1 MLVEMFET
9 SPEHSWTFGH
19 LGLCLMKTLTDKFE
33 LDMDDRGV
41 GFQILQIL
49 SNSYT
54 KYIEFIHTFFSF
66 LSHHYK
72 RISGHYITFLPPYHQ
87 IIL

>member
-1 MLVEMFET
+1 MKHERMLVEMFET

-49 SNSYT
+49 SNSHT
-54 KYIEFIHTFFSF
+54 K
-66 LSHHYK
+66 
-72 RISGHYITFLPPYHQ
+72 
-87 IIL
+87 

>member
-54 KYIEFIHTFFSF
+54 K
-66 LSHHYK
+66 
-72 RISGHYITFLPPYHQ
+72 
-87 IIL
+87 